1 MRLAI
6 PLIYCVSEDTRAK
19 LLGRITDVDIV
30 PKNRW
35 VAWITPEAQR
45 MLEETERIL
54 DEEAEY
60 QRLKKVDNFMRQRP
74 IHPRQVV

>member
-30 PKNRW
+30 PDNRW
-35 VAWITPEAQR
+35 VEWQSTMMES
-45 MLEETERIL
+45 LEEIDKLIRIPS
-54 DEEAEY
+54 
-60 QRLKKVDNFMRQRP
+60 RR
-74 IHPRQVV
+74 VVSK